1 MKEKDEESEENENN
15 NNIKIDNIEM
25 IENNNNL
32 QDNNLLIKEDE
43 YNEEERKSID
53 TFYIKEIS
61 LEDIKIGTKIRC
73 PFPNCFENCIVMIDP
88 NFFEISFDCG
98 KHNNKVDII
107 KYIKD
112 SGISKDDKEQCFK
125 CKLTYKKIKEDEEN
139 KILYKCYCGKN
150 ICKKCKK
157 FHLDENEENNKQH
170 NMIDFK
176 YKDYKCCCSNRNKKY
191 NSFCLT
197 CKKNLCQ
204 ICDENHNNHEKKNF
218 GELSNLTEEKKT
230 MLFQQIGIQKKLI
243 DKFKEIIDD
252 WFKRVKTIIDEYKTK
267 LELYYEINLTIFKR
281 YNPNT
286 NYFEEI
292 KNTEYIRTDFDDN
305 FYNLINSE
313 NDFKRQNSIICN
325 ILNDNMEVY
334 INYFDLDTENMFK
347 SIKIKDTIPLNGC
360 VNHFCEIKKEE
371 SLIVSMHN
379 INSDKDELYLFK
391 PKKSNN
397 NLKKYAP
404 QFSREED
411 FKILSL
417 KELISGYLLI
427 INENQ
432 FKICETSKTS
442 NFLNTINETKLE
454 NQDERFIDIIELING
469 YLISIS
475 YSKRFPKKNKIIFW
489 KINLMRGNYVVYK
502 KIEKEE
508 KPVDILEI
516 NKEKFVI
523 LYENK
528 ILYCYDSKTGEEKKL
543 LQINT
548 LNLYKKMVKV
558 KEDGILLIY
567 EKYLFLFS
575 IKSLQEKYYTIEYTI
590 TDIWYISNSN
600 NYFLASFTK
609 ENNHG
614 FFLLNI
620 DILKFR
626 IYVFKKMINN
636 EVHTLKINCIYQ
648 LNNGDIITGSDD
660 RKIKIWDTK

>member
-1 MKEKDEESEENENN
+1 MNVKDEESEENENN
-15 NNIKIDNIEM
+15 ILNIDNIEM
-25 IENNNNL
+25 IENNNLLN
-32 QDNNLLIKEDE
+32 NNLLIQEDE
-43 YNEEERKSID
+43 DNEEERKSID
-53 TFYIKEIS
+53 TFYTKDIK
-61 LEDIKIGTKIRC
+61 LEDIQVGTKIRC

-98 KHNNKVDII
+98 KHSNKIDII

-112 SGISKDDKEQCFK
+112 SGISKEDKEQCFK
-125 CKLTYKKIKEDEEN
+125 CKLTYKKIKEDEDN

-150 ICKKCKK
+150 LCKKCKK
-157 FHLDENEENNKQH
+157 VHLDEYGENKKQH

-176 YKDYKCCCSNRNKKY
+176 YKDYKCGCSNRNKKF
-191 NSFCLT
+191 NSFCFT

-204 ICDENHNNHEKKNF
+204 ICDENHKDHEKKNF
-218 GELSNLTEEKKT
+218 GELSNLTEDKKN
-230 MLFQQIGIQKKLI
+230 MLYQEIEIQKKLI

-252 WFKRVKTIIDEYKTK
+252 WFKRVKIIINKYKKK
-267 LELYYEINLTIFKR
+267 LELYYKINLTIFNR
-281 YNPNT
+281 YKPNI

-313 NDFKRQNSIICN
+313 NDIKRQNSIICN

-334 INYFDLDTENMFK
+334 INYFDLDTEKMFE
-347 SIKIKDTIPLNGC
+347 SIKIKDTNTLNGI

-371 SLIVSMHN
+371 SLIVSIHN
-379 INSDKDELYLFK
+379 INNNKDELYLFK
-391 PKKSNN
+391 QIKTEN
-397 NLKKYAP
+397 NLKKYVP

-417 KELISGYLLI
+417 KELKSGYLLI
-427 INENQ
+427 VTEKQ
-432 FKICETSKTS
+432 FKICEASKTS
-442 NFLNTINETKLE
+442 NTLNTIKEMKLE
-454 NQDERFIDIIELING
+454 DQDERFKEIIELINS

-475 YSKRFPKKNKIIFW
+475 YSINVPKKNKVIFW
-489 KINLMRGNYVVYK
+489 KINLMKGNYEIYK
-502 KIEKEE
+502 KLEKEE
-508 KPVDILEI
+508 KPIDILEI

-523 LYENK
+523 LFENK
-528 ILYCYDSKTGEEKKL
+528 NLCCYNSKSGEENIL
-543 LQINT
+543 LTISN
-548 LNLYKKMVKV
+548 LNLFKKMVKV
-558 KEDGILLIY
+558 KEDGILLVY
-567 EKYLFLFS
+567 EKLLFLFS
-575 IKSLQEKYYTIEYTI
+575 LSSLQIKYFTIDYKI
-590 TDIWYISNSN
+590 TDIMYISNSN
-600 NYFLASFTK
+600 NYYLASFTK

-626 IYVFKKMINN
+626 VFIFKKMIKN
-636 EVHTLKINCIYQ
+636 EAHSLKINCIYQ

>member
-1 MKEKDEESEENENN
+1 MNVKDEESEENENN
-15 NNIKIDNIEM
+15 ILNIDNIEM
-25 IENNNNL
+25 IENNNLLN
-32 QDNNLLIKEDE
+32 NNLLIQEDE
-43 YNEEERKSID
+43 DNEEERKSID
-53 TFYIKEIS
+53 TFYTKDIK
-61 LEDIKIGTKIRC
+61 LEDIQVGTKIRC

-98 KHNNKVDII
+98 KHSNKIDII

-112 SGISKDDKEQCFK
+112 SGISKEDKEQCFK
-125 CKLTYKKIKEDEEN
+125 CKLTYKKIKEDEDN

-150 ICKKCKK
+150 LCKKCKK
-157 FHLDENEENNKQH
+157 VHLDEYGENKKQH

-176 YKDYKCCCSNRNKKY
+176 YKDYKCGCSNRNKKF
-191 NSFCLT
+191 NSFCFT

-204 ICDENHNNHEKKNF
+204 ICDENHKDHEKKNF
-218 GELSNLTEEKKT
+218 GELSNLTEDKKN
-230 MLFQQIGIQKKLI
+230 MLYQEIEIQKKLI

-252 WFKRVKTIIDEYKTK
+252 WFKRVKIIINKYKKK
-267 LELYYEINLTIFKR
+267 LELYYKINLTIFNR
-281 YNPNT
+281 YKPNI

-334 INYFDLDTENMFK
+334 INYFDLDTEKMFE
-347 SIKIKDTIPLNGC
+347 SIKIKDTNTLNGI

-371 SLIVSMHN
+371 SLIVSIHN
-379 INSDKDELYLFK
+379 INNNKDELYLFK
-391 PKKSNN
+391 QIKTEN
-397 NLKKYAP
+397 NLKKYVP

-417 KELISGYLLI
+417 KELKSGYLLI
-427 INENQ
+427 VTEKQ
-432 FKICETSKTS
+432 FKICEASKTS
-442 NFLNTINETKLE
+442 NTLNTIKEMKLE
-454 NQDERFIDIIELING
+454 DQDERFKEIIELINS

-475 YSKRFPKKNKIIFW
+475 YSINVPKKNKVIFW
-489 KINLMRGNYVVYK
+489 KINLMKGNYEIYK
-502 KIEKEE
+502 KLEKEE
-508 KPVDILEI
+508 KPIDILEI

-523 LYENK
+523 LFENK
-528 ILYCYDSKTGEEKKL
+528 NLCCYNSKSGEENIL
-543 LQINT
+543 LTISN
-548 LNLYKKMVKV
+548 LNLFKKMVKV
-558 KEDGILLIY
+558 KEDGILLVY
-567 EKYLFLFS
+567 EKLLFLFS
-575 IKSLQEKYYTIEYTI
+575 LSSLQIKYFTIDYKI
-590 TDIWYISNSN
+590 TDIMYISNSN
-600 NYFLASFTK
+600 NYYLASFTK

-626 IYVFKKMINN
+626 VFIFKKMIKN
-636 EVHTLKINCIYQ
+636 EAHSLKINCIYQ